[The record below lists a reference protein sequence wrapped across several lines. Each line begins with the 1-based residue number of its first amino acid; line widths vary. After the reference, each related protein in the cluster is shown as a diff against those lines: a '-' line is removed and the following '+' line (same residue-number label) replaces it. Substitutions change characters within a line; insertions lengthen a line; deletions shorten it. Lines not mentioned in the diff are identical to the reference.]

1 MIGWM
6 HYVVSL
12 NKPKGGDMELLPEY
26 QGLPLEDQLAIM
38 RRKALDGT
46 LSIEE
51 MRVNVQYLR
60 SINQA
65 GISISKTKRAAK
77 AKVTQADA
85 DAMLKDLE
93 GL

>member
-1 MIGWM
+1 
-6 HYVVSL
+6 
-12 NKPKGGDMELLPEY
+12 MELLPEY

-46 LSIEE
+46 LTVEE
-51 MRVNVQYLR
+51 MRINVQYLR
-60 SINQA
+60 GINQA
-65 GISISKTKRAAK
+65 GISVSKAKRATK
-77 AKVTQADA
+77 AKITQADA

>member
-1 MIGWM
+1 
-6 HYVVSL
+6 
-12 NKPKGGDMELLPEY
+12 MELLPEY

-51 MRVNVQYLR
+51 MRINVQYLR

-77 AKVTQADA
+77 AKVSQVDL